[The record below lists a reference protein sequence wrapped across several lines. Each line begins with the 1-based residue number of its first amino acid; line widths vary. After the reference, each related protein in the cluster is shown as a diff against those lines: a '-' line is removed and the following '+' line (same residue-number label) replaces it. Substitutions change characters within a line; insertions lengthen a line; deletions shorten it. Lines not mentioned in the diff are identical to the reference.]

1 LTDYS
6 ELVRCIRDCWDESVG
21 ERVEDATICDC
32 DHCMFKDKIKVVRDE
47 HGEEIYTDYTT
58 CETAMV
64 LAAADAIEALQTK
77 LENRDVM
84 LGHIVNGLTRSM
96 NAISDVINGRDD
108 RII

>member
-1 LTDYS
+1 MTDYS

-21 ERVEDATICDC
+21 ESGICDC

-64 LAAADAIEALQTK
+64 LAAADAIESLMDK
-77 LENRDVM
+77 LKRRDTLIAELVD
-84 LGHIVNGLTRSM
+84 GIASAKD
-96 NAISDVINGRDD
+96 AIEDVLEKNIGG
-108 RII
+108 IISE